1 MVTLAVS
8 RWPVGVCSIQAYKN
22 FTLSA
27 KIQASRVSIGT
38 TATHPRASTMT
49 SYIRGTALLGFDEF
63 ATAQGLDAHALLA
76 ECALGPVDPDATL
89 AARQF
94 SALLEAC
101 AQRAGNP
108 LFGLQ
113 FGLQHGMRGIGSLLH
128 VIQNEG
134 SVGDVLSALSRYSH
148 VHSSAAEF
156 RLERQA
162 GHARLLYQ
170 VTDADLACIRQTVEL
185 AMGMTAQLM
194 QSLLKG
200 QWHPLGMLLSHTAAD
215 VAAGAYRGLLGIT
228 PRFGNRENAW
238 VFDASLLDVGLG
250 EKDERLAQLMRQL
263 QEELA
268 DITLQDLPW
277 HVQKLIRSRMPHGR
291 VTIEQVAAD
300 LNVSPRSLQR
310 YLLMADTSYQELLDK
325 TRQAMAMR
333 LLRDASINLTQVAEL
348 LGYTQLSAFS
358 RAFSRWHGISA
369 QQCRRQ
375 LQRGQDDQHARDATP
390 PPARAWPT

>member
-1 MVTLAVS
+1 
-8 RWPVGVCSIQAYKN
+8 
-22 FTLSA
+22 
-27 KIQASRVSIGT
+27 
-38 TATHPRASTMT
+38 MT

-76 ECALGPVDPDATL
+76 ELSLGPIDPDAVI
-89 AARQF
+89 AARPF
-94 SALLEAC
+94 SALLELC
-101 AQRAGNP
+101 AQRSGNP

-113 FGLQHGMRGIGSLLH
+113 FGLQQGMRGIGSLLH
-128 VIQNEG
+128 VIQNEAT
-134 SVGDVLSALSRYSH
+134 VGDVLSALSRYSH

-170 VTDADLACIRQTVEL
+170 VTDADLRCIRQTVEL

-200 QWHPLGMLLSHTAAD
+200 QWHPRGLLLRHASAD
-215 VAAGAYRGLLGIT
+215 VPPGAYRGLLGVT

-238 VFDASLLDVGLG
+238 VFDPSLLDVGLG
-250 EKDERLAQLMRQL
+250 EKDERLLQLMRQL

-291 VTIEQVAAD
+291 VTIEQVAMD

-310 YLLMADTSYQELLDK
+310 YLLMAGTSFQLLLDK
-325 TRQAMAMR
+325 TRQAMAIR
-333 LLRDASINLTQVAEL
+333 LLRDASISLTQVAEL

-375 LQRGQDDQHARDATP
+375 LHRGLDDQHAKDAAP
-390 PPARAWPT
+390 LPARAWPP